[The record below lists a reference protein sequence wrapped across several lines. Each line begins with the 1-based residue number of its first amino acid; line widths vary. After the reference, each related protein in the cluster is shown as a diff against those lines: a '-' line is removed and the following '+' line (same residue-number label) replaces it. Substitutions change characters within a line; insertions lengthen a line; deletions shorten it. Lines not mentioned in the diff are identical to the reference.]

1 MAASASGALAN
12 ARQQYLRQVAS
23 NGAAA
28 SCKTTCTR
36 QAGAPA

>member
-12 ARQQYLRQVAS
+12 ARQQDLRQVAS
-23 NGAAA
+23 NGTAT